1 MLYAIAGTVWIVAS
15 DSVLEALVPDPATRQ
30 ELQTVKGILFVAL
43 SAALVGFLAYRELR
57 RAEEQRSQ
65 LVAMIDQN
73 VAGLYVLQGEHVL
86 AVNQR
91 LADVLGY
98 PVDDLVGRKV
108 LDFVAEEDRTT
119 LAARVAG
126 GEGEQEPMR
135 LTCLHRDGSRVRV
148 ELQSRLVEWEGRPT
162 RVGVLLDVTEE
173 ERRQAHMARAQR
185 LEAMGQLTSAVAHDF
200 KNLLTTILAPLE
212 MTRAQIPDTHPA
224 RRDLDE
230 AHEGALRAATL
241 TRRLLEFSRQR
252 PYTPAP
258 TDLSELVA
266 KAEPLLRHA
275 LGPAVRLELALADD
289 LPPVAVDRSTM
300 EQVLLNLAVNAAEA
314 MNGRGAVVVG
324 TSVVRVGGGRPDE
337 VVLEIT
343 DEGPGLELEAAE
355 HLFEPFFTT
364 KTEGTGLGL
373 ATVQR
378 IVRQAGGTVRVDSRK
393 GQGATFTIAFPA
405 TGGTATRLGSLEM
418 EESPSSLAWPR
429 SATVLV
435 VDDDEAVRGVTTRV
449 LERYGFDVLSASHGA
464 EARSI
469 VERHP
474 TAVDLLL
481 CDVGLPDVDG
491 ASFAMQLAQGRPG
504 LRVVLMSG
512 AAEQQQARSL
522 RARAGHRF
530 LEKPFKINELVQEA
544 HAALQSRNDGAGL
557 GGTA

>member
-57 RAEEQRSQ
+57 RAEEQRRQ

-98 PVDDLVGRKV
+98 GVDELVGRRV
-108 LDFVAEEDRTT
+108 LDFVAEEDRAT

-173 ERRQAHMARAQR
+173 ERRRAHMARAQR

-212 MTRAQIPDTHPA
+212 MTRAQIPETHPA

-230 AHEGALRAATL
+230 AHEGVLRAATL

-252 PYTPAP
+252 PYTPVP
-258 TDLSELVA
+258 TDLSELVT

-275 LGPAVRLELALADD
+275 LGAAVRLELALADD

-314 MNGRGAVVVG
+314 MNGRGAVVIG
-324 TSVVRVGGGRPDE
+324 TSVVRRGGRLSDD
-337 VVLEIT
+337 VVLEIA

-364 KTEGTGLGL
+364 KIEGTGLGL

-378 IVRQAGGTVRVDSRK
+378 IVRQAGGTIRVDSRI
-393 GQGATFTIAFPA
+393 GQGATFTIALPA
-405 TGGTATRLGSLEM
+405 IGGTATRLGSLEM
-418 EESPSSLAWPR
+418 EDSPSALVWPV

-435 VDDDEAVRGVTTRV
+435 VDDDAAVRGVTTRV

-491 ASFAMQLAQGRPG
+491 ASFAMQLAEGRPG

-512 AAEQQQARSL
+512 AAEQEQARRL

-544 HAALQSRNDGAGL
+544 HAALQTGAKGL
-557 GGTA
+557 SSA